1 MDFFDKENTLISAK
15 TKVFFFCAQS
25 EKGDCMLDYFYGG
38 QAELFSFYRL
48 PKVLF
53 TDPQFRGISAEAKI
67 LYGLLLDRMSLSIK
81 SGWLDKQGR
90 VYIIF
95 TADEI
100 MEALCCADN
109 KATKLMK
116 ELEGC
121 GLIERKRRGLGKPSL
136 IYVKN
141 FISDPSESRI
151 QSRENHDSGAVKT
164 AALESLKS
172 RGTNTNPIN
181 TDSIETDPF
190 LSGETGE
197 DAGMEPEGNES
208 RTRYQNYFLNQ
219 LNFDSLITS
228 NPEDED
234 MLNEML
240 ELLVDTVCS
249 NRKMIRIVGDDKP
262 FEVVKGQLMKLNS
275 DHIRFVLMCL
285 KENTTQVRNIRQYLL
300 ASLYN
305 APMTMHSSYA
315 ARVQHDLTIG

>member
-1 MDFFDKENTLISAK
+1 M
-15 TKVFFFCAQS
+15 
-25 EKGDCMLDYFYGG
+25 MLDYFYGG
-38 QAELFSFYRL
+38 QADLFSFYRL

-53 TDPQFRGISAEAKI
+53 TDPKFRGISAESKI
-67 LYGLLLDRMSLSIK
+67 LYGLLLDRMSLSMK

-141 FISDPSESRI
+141 FISDPSESRL

-164 AALESLKS
+164 ATLESLKS
-172 RGTNTNPIN
+172 RGTNTNQIN

-190 LSGETGE
+190 LSGT
-197 DAGMEPEGNES
+197 DAGMESEGKDD
-208 RTRYQNYFLNQ
+208 RALYQNYFAQKLG
-219 LNFDSLITS
+219 LSSLIAA

-234 MLNEML
+234 MLREMQ

-249 NRKMIRIVGDDKP
+249 HRKMIRIVGDDKP

-315 ARVQHDLTIG
+315 ARVQHDLNAK